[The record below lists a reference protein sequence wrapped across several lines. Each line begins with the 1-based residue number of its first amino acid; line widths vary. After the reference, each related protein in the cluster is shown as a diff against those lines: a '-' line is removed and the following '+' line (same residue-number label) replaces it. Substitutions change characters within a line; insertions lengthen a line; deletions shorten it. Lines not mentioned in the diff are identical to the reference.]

1 MSSLHVLVIGGG
13 PGGLCLAHALKKAG
27 ASLGVYERDRA
38 PTSRVQGYRPAAKP
52 CTLAFPNIF
61 TRRSL
66 TAAAFPP
73 AR

>member
-13 PGGLCLAHALKKAG
+13 PGGLCLAQGLKKVG

-38 PTSRVQGYRPAAKP
+38 PTSRLQKP